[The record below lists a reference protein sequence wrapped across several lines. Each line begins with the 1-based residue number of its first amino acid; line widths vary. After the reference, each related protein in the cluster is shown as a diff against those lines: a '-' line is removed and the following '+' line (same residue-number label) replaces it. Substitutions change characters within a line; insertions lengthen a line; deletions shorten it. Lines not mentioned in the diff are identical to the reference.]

1 MPLTRGEFIA
11 QQPAVTSSLPYAEKV
26 RRHLR
31 PAVLGWFD
39 HSKRDLPWR
48 RTSDPYAIWV
58 SEVMLQQTQVDRV
71 IEYYERFL
79 KTLPTVQALAA
90 ATVPE
95 VLWLWRGLG
104 YYSRARNL
112 HKAAQVMVERFNGAL
127 PSQLEALKSLPGF
140 GRYTAGA
147 VASIAFAQS
156 VPLVDGNVARV
167 FSRLFEIAGL
177 PGEKSREALLW
188 QIAEALV
195 EGARPGDFN
204 QSLMELGA
212 TVCLPS
218 RPLCLLCPVN
228 TWCLALQ
235 TGRVAELPPPKK
247 AAKRKKLEFAVAVA
261 QRKGVVL
268 MARRAESGLFGG
280 LWEMPSV
287 EIGAD
292 ANGYAAIRGL
302 LGKRA
307 TIGPEMSVIE
317 RTLTHRD
324 LRLHLYPVVL
334 PPKLRE
340 VPDGFAEWAWVPV
353 TETHALGMSSAMEA
367 ALSFSVPTT

>member
-1 MPLTRGEFIA
+1 MTAPLTSA
-11 QQPAVTSSLPYAEKV
+11 QKLKRP
-26 RRHLR
+26 LR
-31 PAVLGWFD
+31 AALLEWFE

-71 IEYYERFL
+71 VGYYERFL
-79 KTLPTVQALAA
+79 KALPTVQALAA
-90 ATVPE
+90 AAVPE
-95 VLWLWRGLG
+95 VLSLWRGLG

-112 HKAAQVMVERFNGAL
+112 HKAANEVVERFGGAL
-127 PSQLEALKSLPGF
+127 PIDLDALKSLPGF

-147 VASIAFAQS
+147 VASIAFNQK

-167 FSRLFEIAGL
+167 FSRLFEVEGA
-177 PGEKSREALLW
+177 PGEKGREAVLW
-188 QIAEALV
+188 QTAEVLV
-195 EGARPGDFN
+195 EGPRPGDFN
-204 QSLMELGA
+204 QALMELGA

-218 RPLCLLCPVN
+218 QPLCLLCPVQR
-228 TWCLALQ
+228 WCLALQ
-235 TGRVAELPPPKK
+235 KGRVAELPVPKK
-247 AAKRKKLEFAVAVA
+247 AAKRKRLELAVAVA
-261 QRKGVVL
+261 QRKGMVL
-268 MARRAESGLFGG
+268 LARRTESGLFGG

-287 EIGAD
+287 EIVAD
-292 ANGYAAIRGL
+292 ANGYSAIRGL

-317 RTLTHRD
+317 RTLTHRE

-334 PPKLRE
+334 PAKLRE
-340 VPDGFAEWAWVPV
+340 VPGAFAEWAWVKV

>member
-1 MPLTRGEFIA
+1 MSASADYA
-11 QQPAVTSSLPYAEKV
+11 QKV
-26 RRHLR
+26 KRQVR
-31 PAVLGWFD
+31 PALLRWFD
-39 HSKRDLPWR
+39 HSQRDLPWR
-48 RTSDPYAIWV
+48 KTRDPYAIWL

-71 IEYYERFL
+71 ISYYQRFL
-79 KTLPTVQALAA
+79 VALPTIEALANA
-90 ATVPE
+90 EVPE
-95 VLWLWRGLG
+95 VLALWRGLG

-112 HKAAQVMVERFNGAL
+112 HKAAQALVARFDGAM
-127 PSQLEALKSLPGF
+127 PTTLEALKSLPGF

-147 VASIAFAQS
+147 VASIAFDQP

-167 FSRLFEIAGL
+167 FSRLFEIDGL
-177 PGEKSREALLW
+177 PGEKAREALLW
-188 QIAEALV
+188 QIAEHLV
-195 EGARPGDFN
+195 SGARPGDFN

-218 RPLCLLCPVN
+218 RPMCLICPVQS
-228 TWCLALQ
+228 WCLALAK
-235 TGRVAELPPPKK
+235 GRVAQLPPPKK
-247 AAKRKKLEFAVAVA
+247 AAKRKKLELAVAVA

-268 MARRAESGLFGG
+268 MARRLESGLFGG

-292 ANGYAAIRGL
+292 GNGYAAIRGL

-334 PPKLRE
+334 PPRLRE
-340 VPDGFAEWAWVPV
+340 VPMGFAEWSWVPV
-353 TETHALGMSSAMEA
+353 TETHALGMSSAMAA
-367 ALSFSVPTT
+367 ALTFSVPP

>member
-1 MPLTRGEFIA
+1 MTVRRFIA
-11 QQPAVTSSLPYAEKV
+11 QHAVVTSPLQYAEKV
-26 RRHLR
+26 KRHLR
-31 PAVLGWFD
+31 PAVLAWFD

-90 ATVPE
+90 AAVPD
-95 VLWLWRGLG
+95 VLALWRGLG

-112 HKAAQVMVERFNGAL
+112 HKAANELVERFNGSL
-127 PSQLEALKSLPGF
+127 PRDLEALKSLPGF

-147 VASIAFAQS
+147 VASIAFAQP

-167 FSRLFEIAGL
+167 FSRLFEIDGL

-188 QIAEALV
+188 KTAEALV
-195 EGARPGDFN
+195 EGERPGDFN
-204 QSLMELGA
+204 QALMELGA
-212 TVCLPS
+212 RVCLPS
-218 RPLCLLCPVN
+218 KPRCLLCPAK
-228 TWCLALQ
+228 TWCLALH

-247 AAKRKKLEFAVAVA
+247 AAGRKKLELAVVVA

-268 MARRAESGLFGG
+268 MARRAETGLFGG
-280 LWEMPSV
+280 LWEMPTV

-292 ANGYAAIRGL
+292 ANGSAAIRGL
-302 LGKRA
+302 LGQRA

-340 VPDGFAEWAWVPV
+340 VPAGFAEWAWVPV

-367 ALSFSVPTT
+367 ALSFSVSTT